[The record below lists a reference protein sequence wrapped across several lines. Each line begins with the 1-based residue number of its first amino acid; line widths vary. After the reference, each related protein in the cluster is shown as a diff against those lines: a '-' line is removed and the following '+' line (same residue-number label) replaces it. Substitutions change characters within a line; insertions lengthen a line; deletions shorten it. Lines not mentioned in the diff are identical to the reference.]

1 MTYNI
6 LIYYMPVLS
15 NTEIRTILDTIQ
27 LPNIDAHTQARC
39 DILANRLPASV
50 LQKIEEMGI
59 EVGEYL
65 PFTCIRGDFERHVDK
80 TYDGDQF
87 EQTTVIYLTDNCGTF
102 YVGENPYSISAGEAI
117 TFGSGVEHYTEN
129 TGDDMRVI
137 IGPLNERGERVG
149 VAVTA
154 FINDISP
161 TSGPVGTFITITG
174 GEFNSVDGITIG
186 GIDAVGF
193 TVVDNNTVELYIPEG
208 VDPGIPDMYLMYQG
222 SQIND
227 EPYNLFTVE
236 EDIVEVTTTRS
247 MTRMFTD
254 IQSNARLRGRGL
266 GSGTVPTYKT
276 TTRPNGTTPK
286 WAAAPLIRTQNRNPS
301 VQNTGKLAM
310 RDKGLGGNPQYH

>member
-15 NTEIRTILDTIQ
+15 NTEIHTILDTIQ

-50 LQKIEEMGI
+50 LQKIEGMGI

-102 YVGENPYSISAGEAI
+102 YVGETPYSISAGEAI

-149 VAVTA
+149 AAPTA
-154 FINDISP
+154 TIDDISP
-161 TSGPVGTFITITG
+161 TSGPVGTGLTFTG
-174 GEFNSVDGITIG
+174 SGFGPV
-186 GIDAVGF
+186 DAVYFNGVAALDLTIQDDNTLTL
-193 TVVDNNTVELYIPEG
+193 TVPEG
-208 VDPGIPDMYLMYQG
+208 VDPGFPYIEFYSNENLIG
-222 SQIND
+222 
-227 EPYNLFTVE
+227 EPYNLFRVE
-236 EDIVEVTTTRS
+236 GDMVEMITTRS

-276 TTRPNGTTPK
+276 TTRQNGTTPT
-286 WAAAPLIRTQNRNPS
+286 WAAAPLIRTQNRNPA
-301 VQNTGKLAM
+301 VQITGKLAM
-310 RDKGLGGNPQYH
+310 RGKGLGGNPQYH

>member
-15 NTEIRTILDTIQ
+15 NTEIHTILDTIQ
-27 LPNIDAHTQARC
+27 LPNLDAHTQARC

-50 LQKIEEMGI
+50 LQKIEGMGI

-102 YVGENPYSISAGEAI
+102 YVGETPYSISAGEAI

-149 VAVTA
+149 VAITA
-154 FINDISP
+154 YIDDISP

-174 GEFNSVDGITIG
+174 SGFTTIDAMRIG
-186 GIDAVGF
+186 GIDIYDYDVID
-193 TVVDNNTVELYIPEG
+193 DNTLTAYIPEG
-208 VDPGIPDMYLMYQG
+208 VDIGFIDIAFYNNEYSVGGASNIFLVEGDM
-222 SQIND
+222 
-227 EPYNLFTVE
+227 VE
-236 EDIVEVTTTRS
+236 MITTRS

-276 TTRPNGTTPK
+276 TTRQNGTTPT
-286 WAAAPLIRTQNRNPS
+286 WAAAPLIRTQNRNPAI
-301 VQNTGKLAM
+301 QITGKLAM
-310 RDKGLGGNPQYH
+310 RGKGLGGNPQYH

>member
-15 NTEIRTILDTIQ
+15 NTEIHTILDTIQ

-50 LQKIEEMGI
+50 LQKIEGMGI

-102 YVGENPYSISAGEAI
+102 YVGETPYSISAGEAI

-149 VAVTA
+149 GGPTIA
-154 FINDISP
+154 DISP
-161 TSGPVGTFITITG
+161 PSGPVGTLITITG
-174 GEFNSVDGITIG
+174 SGFTSIYAIRIG
-186 GIDAVGF
+186 GIDIDIDYYEVINNNIL
-193 TVVDNNTVELYIPEG
+193 TVYIPED
-208 VDPGIPDMYLMYQG
+208 VDIGFPNIEFYNNENLIG
-222 SQIND
+222 
-227 EPYNLFTVE
+227 EPYNLFLVVGDMVE
-236 EDIVEVTTTRS
+236 MMTTRS

-276 TTRPNGTTPK
+276 TTRQNGTTPT
-286 WAAAPLIRTQNRNPS
+286 WAAAPLIRTQNRNPA
-301 VQNTGKLAM
+301 VQITGKLAM
-310 RDKGLGGNPQYH
+310 RGKGLGGNPQYH

>member
-15 NTEIRTILDTIQ
+15 NTEIHTILDTIQ

-50 LQKIEEMGI
+50 LQKIEGMGI

-102 YVGENPYSISAGEAI
+102 YVGETPYSISAGEAI

-149 VAVTA
+149 VIT
-154 FINDISP
+154 IDDISP

-174 GEFNSVDGITIG
+174 SGFTSIDAMRIG
-186 GIDAVGF
+186 GIDIYDYDAIDDNTL
-193 TVVDNNTVELYIPEG
+193 TVYIPEG
-208 VDPGIPDMYLMYQG
+208 VDIGFPDIEFYNNENLIG
-222 SQIND
+222 G
-227 EPYNLFTVE
+227 PYNQFLVE
-236 EDIVEVTTTRS
+236 GDMVEMITTRS

-254 IQSNARLRGRGL
+254 IQSNARLRGRGF

-276 TTRPNGTTPK
+276 TTRQNGTTPT
-286 WAAAPLIRTQNRNPS
+286 WAAAPLIRTQNRNPA
-301 VQNTGKLAM
+301 VQITGKLAM
-310 RDKGLGGNPQYH
+310 RGKGLGGIPQYH

>member
-1 MTYNI
+1 
-6 LIYYMPVLS
+6 MPVLS
-15 NTEIRTILDTIQ
+15 NTEIHTILDTIQ
-27 LPNIDAHTQARC
+27 LPNLDAHTQARC

-50 LQKIEEMGI
+50 LQKIEGMGI

-102 YVGENPYSISAGEAI
+102 YVGETPYSISAGEAI

-149 VAVTA
+149 VAITA
-154 FINDISP
+154 YIDDISP

-174 GEFNSVDGITIG
+174 SGFTTIDAMRIG
-186 GIDAVGF
+186 GIDIYDYDVID
-193 TVVDNNTVELYIPEG
+193 DNTLTAYIPEG
-208 VDPGIPDMYLMYQG
+208 VDIGFIDIAFYNNEYSVGGASNIFLVEGDM
-222 SQIND
+222 
-227 EPYNLFTVE
+227 VE
-236 EDIVEVTTTRS
+236 MITTRS

-276 TTRPNGTTPK
+276 TTRQNGTTPT
-286 WAAAPLIRTQNRNPS
+286 WAAAPLIRTQNRNPAI
-301 VQNTGKLAM
+301 QITGKLAM
-310 RDKGLGGNPQYH
+310 RGKGLGGNPQYH

>member
-15 NTEIRTILDTIQ
+15 NTEIRTILDSIQ

-80 TYDGDQF
+80 TYDGHQF

-149 VAVTA
+149 FIPAVVDT
-154 FINDISP
+154 ISP
-161 TSGPVGTFITITG
+161 TSGPVGTLITMNGSGFTSI
-174 GEFNSVDGITIG
+174 DAMRIG
-186 GIDAVGF
+186 GIDIYDY
-193 TVVDNNTVELYIPEG
+193 TVVDDTILTVYVPEG
-208 VDPGIPDMYLMYQG
+208 VELGMPDIEFYSNEYLIG
-222 SQIND
+222 G
-227 EPYNLFTVE
+227 PYNLFTVE
-236 EDIVEVTTTRS
+236 VTTTRS
-247 MTRMFTD
+247 TTRMFTD

-276 TTRPNGTTPK
+276 TTRLNGTTPK
-286 WAAAPLIRTQNRNPS
+286 WAAAPLLRTQNRNPS

>member
-15 NTEIRTILDTIQ
+15 NTEIHTILDTIQ

-50 LQKIEEMGI
+50 LQKIEGMGI

-80 TYDGDQF
+80 TYDGNQF

-102 YVGENPYSISAGEAI
+102 YVGDTPYSISAGEAI

-149 VAVTA
+149 AEPTA
-154 FINDISP
+154 FIDDISP

-174 GEFNSVDGITIG
+174 SGFTTIDAMRIG
-186 GIDAVGF
+186 GIDIYDYDVID
-193 TVVDNNTVELYIPEG
+193 DNTLTAYIPEG
-208 VDPGIPDMYLMYQG
+208 VDIGFIDIAFYNNEYSVGGASNIFLVEGDM
-222 SQIND
+222 
-227 EPYNLFTVE
+227 VE
-236 EDIVEVTTTRS
+236 MITTRS

-276 TTRPNGTTPK
+276 TTRQNGTTPT
-286 WAAAPLIRTQNRNPS
+286 WAAAPLIRTQNRNPA
-301 VQNTGKLAM
+301 VQITGKLAM
-310 RDKGLGGNPQYH
+310 RGKGLGGNPQYH